1 MLGQVGDTDGLQV
14 ALKSAVLLSLLVVGV
29 TNFDISLEPSIL
41 KLDHLFECGDSCGD
55 ITHLNANLSNTSK
68 VVEVLFVFNSRDA
81 ALCELRHVLTEQVLS
96 QIDQNFVLL
105 NVCQANVSEGFC
117 RFDLIRWR
125 RFGLSGIHSR

>member
-1 MLGQVGDTDGLQV
+1 MLGQVGDTDSLQV

-29 TNFDISLEPSIL
+29 TNFNISLEPSIL

-68 VVEVLFVFNSRDA
+68 VVEILFVFNSRDA
-81 ALCELRHVLTEQVLS
+81 ALRKLRHVLTEQVLS

-105 NVCQANVSEGFC
+105 NVRQANVSEGFC
-117 RFDLIRWR
+117 RFDLVRWR
-125 RFGLSGIHSR
+125 RFSLSGIHGG